1 MLSKLV
7 RSVLVVT
14 LFFALQLSGGARV
27 YAVTAKS
34 KAAKTPANGI
44 KQSVRHDQLIAE
56 TGGTVHLPGLQSTVQ
71 QAAFL
76 TTGNLVEPKA
86 GIGLYLGTPLS
97 VPGARF
103 YRLIL
108 FPFHG
113 FW

>member
-7 RSVLVVT
+7 RSVLAIT
-14 LFFALQLSGGARV
+14 LFFALQISGVARV
-27 YAVTAKS
+27 YAVTGKS
-34 KAAKTPANGI
+34 KAAKTSENGI

-56 TGGTVHLPGLQSTVQ
+56 TGESVHLPVLQLTVQ

-76 TTGNLVEPKA
+76 TTGNLVEPKT
-86 GIGLYLGTPLS
+86 GVSLYLGTPLS

>member
-7 RSVLVVT
+7 RSVLVIT
-14 LFFALQLSGGARV
+14 LFFALQISGGARA
-27 YAVTAKS
+27 YAVTGKS
-34 KAAKTPANGI
+34 KTAKTSGNGI

-56 TGGTVHLPGLQSTVQ
+56 TGDTIHLPVLQLIVQ
-71 QAAFL
+71 SAAFF
-76 TTGNLVEPKA
+76 TTGSLIEPKA
-86 GIGLYLGTPLS
+86 GISLYLGAPLS

>member
-14 LFFALQLSGGARV
+14 LLFALQLSGAARV
-27 YAVTAKS
+27 YAVTGKS
-34 KAAKTPANGI
+34 KAAKTPESGI
-44 KQSVRHDQLIAE
+44 KQSTRNDQLIAE
-56 TGGTVHLPGLQSTVQ
+56 TGDTIHLPVLQLSVQ

-76 TTGNLVEPKA
+76 TTGNLVEPKD
-86 GIGLYLGTPLS
+86 GIGLYLGAPLS

-103 YRLIL
+103 YRLII